1 MDIKGHAAI
10 VTGGASG
17 LGRATAQALAAAGA
31 KVACLDQ
38 NGEGAE
44 ATARQISGTGIAC
57 DVTDADGIER
67 AVATAREAHGPARIL
82 VNCAGIDTPGRIIAR
97 DGRAAPLE
105 DFTRLVTVNLI
116 GTFNMLRVV
125 AADMKALEALDT
137 GERGVIINTSSVVA
151 FDGQVGHTAYAA
163 SKAGIA
169 GMTLPAARELSRS
182 GIRVLA
188 IAPGLFDTPMILR
201 IPEDARKTL
210 GDVVPFPSRL
220 GQPNEF
226 ASLALHLVEN
236 VMLNGEVVR
245 LDGAVRLPPV

>member
-151 FDGQVGHTAYAA
+151 LDGQVGHTAYAA